1 MGKLYYDAHAKN
13 VIVKCKDGQD
23 LETLIEN
30 GEIGGGN
37 KNPDPSKM
45 IQIMILST
53 VPNLDTV
60 ADEVYVYTKIGQID
74 MDVEGNTITFYAY
87 FRNIE
92 PDDNIPVGIVV
103 IASYYNLA
111 TVSTLG
117 GTWEYL
123 GRMVVEID
131 SEDKTF
137 YLYEKKA

>member
-30 GEIGGGN
+30 GEIGGN
-37 KNPDPSKM
+37 KKPNPSEM
-45 IQIMILST
+45 IQIVILST

-60 ADEVYVYTKIGQID
+60 ADEVYIYTSIGQIE
-74 MDVEGNTITFYAY
+74 MDIEGNTITFYAY
-87 FRNIE
+87 FRSIE
-92 PDDNIPVGIVV
+92 PDDNIPVGTIVT
-103 IASYYNLA
+103 ASYYNLA

-123 GRMVVEID
+123 GRMVVVID
-131 SEDKTF
+131 NEDKTF
-137 YLYEKKA
+137 YLYEKKE

>member
-30 GEIGGGN
+30 GEIGGN
-37 KNPDPSKM
+37 KKPNHSEM
-45 IQIMILST
+45 IQIVILST

-60 ADEVYVYTKIGQID
+60 ADEVYIYTSIGQIE
-74 MDVEGNTITFYAY
+74 MDIEGNTITFYAY

-92 PDDNIPVGIVV
+92 PDDNIPVGIIVT
-103 IASYYNLA
+103 ASYYNLA

-123 GRMVVEID
+123 GRMVVDID
-131 SEDKTF
+131 NEDKTF
-137 YLYEKKA
+137 YLYEKKE

>member
-30 GEIGGGN
+30 GEIGGN
-37 KNPDPSKM
+37 KKPNPSEM
-45 IQIMILST
+45 IQIVILST

-60 ADEVYVYTKIGQID
+60 ADEVYIYTSIGQIE
-74 MDVEGNTITFYAY
+74 MDIEGNTITFYAY

-92 PDDNIPVGIVV
+92 PDDNIPVGTVV
-103 IASYYNLA
+103 TASYYNLA

-123 GRMVVEID
+123 GRMVVDID
-131 SEDKTF
+131 NEDKTF
-137 YLYEKKA
+137 YLYEKKE